1 MRCETRPKRSRE
13 FISVGSPEQR
23 KASHVISQLYQA
35 VTSEQRLAVTRR
47 LLGQLQSSCSFN
59 HPKSNIIFSD
69 SLLQAG
75 IVNTLCVHLG
85 FVNNYKQYPESCKD
99 ATPRTCPA
107 EEIDTIS
114 CVLNAIYRSCTEK
127 AREESL
133 LGHRNDLFH
142 LLTKGLTLGVPPTSI
157 LATFHACSGSR
168 NGTALLFQSGV
179 ISSIA
184 RIFQRKIIV
193 DDNSLLEAMGI
204 LKNLSYYGEESRLEM
219 AEHGTLTLHLAEI
232 PFSHRE
238 TTTTA
243 SNNPEKDKVLERL
256 SAIFRNLAV
265 SPSPRP
271 VLARCPQILNAIA
284 RMGSHSSRQIQR
296 NILNFLL
303 NVGQDVDSCIILCL
317 HGDGILVNLL
327 KRFMRNDADAAIR
340 KRAVRIL
347 RMLACEGSATLLV
360 HDSTLIACL
369 LERALHDTS
378 HEVCAEAT
386 DAIARLAAFIKAPM
400 VQHNQILDAL
410 AHLASRST
418 TQPEVLALALM
429 QQASEPKN
437 RSPMTERGI
446 LLESLAQLAL
456 STDTTNQA
464 KEHACC
470 AILDL
475 TKQEMSRAR
484 LATCS
489 ILEALTQ
496 NSTISNRNDHQ
507 DDQRRVFGIKAL
519 VNLAKVG
526 PNRKAMANH
535 NLLLQTLVLFAASSR
550 DHEVKSDVKKTILVL
565 VSEL

>member
-1 MRCETRPKRSRE
+1 MIRCEARSKRPRE
-13 FISVGSPEQR
+13 SISVGSPEKR
-23 KASHVISQLYQA
+23 KADNVISQLYQA
-35 VTSEQRLAVTRR
+35 VTSQQRLEVTRR
-47 LLGQLQSSCSFN
+47 LLGQLQSSSSFN
-59 HPKSNIIFSD
+59 HPSSYMIFSD

-75 IVNTLCVHLG
+75 IVNALCVHLG
-85 FVNNYKQYPESCKD
+85 FVINYKQYPESCKN
-99 ATPRTCPA
+99 ATSRTCA
-107 EEIDTIS
+107 ADEIDTIG
-114 CVLNAIYRSCTEK
+114 CILNAIYRSCTEK

-133 LGHRNDLFH
+133 LGHRNDLLH
-142 LLTKGLTLGVPPTSI
+142 LLTKGLALGVRPTSI

-168 NGTALLFQSGV
+168 NGTTLLFQSGAV
-179 ISSIA
+179 TSIS
-184 RIFQRKIIV
+184 RIFQENKMK
-193 DDNSLLEAMGI
+193 DDKALLEAMGV

-219 AEHGTLTLHLAEI
+219 AENGTLMLQLAEI
-232 PFSHRE
+232 PFSHRGTK
-238 TTTTA
+238 TTPD
-243 SNNPEKDKVLERL
+243 NPEKDKVLERL

-271 VLARCPQILNAIA
+271 VLARRPQILNAIA

-303 NVGQDVDSCIILCL
+303 SIGQDVDSCVILCL
-317 HGDGILVNLL
+317 HGDGVLVNLL

-347 RMLACEGSATLLV
+347 RMLACEGSASLLV

-369 LERALHDTS
+369 LERALHDTC
-378 HEVCAEAT
+378 HEVCTEAT
-386 DAIARLAAFIKAPM
+386 DAIVRLAAFIRAPM
-400 VQHNQILDAL
+400 VQHSQILDTL
-410 AHLASRST
+410 TRLASSPT

-429 QQASEPKN
+429 QQAAEPTN
-437 RSPMTERGI
+437 RSPMAKRGM
-446 LLESLAQLAL
+446 LLESLANMAL

-475 TKQEMSRAR
+475 TKQEMCRTR

-496 NSTISNRNDHQ
+496 NTIGNYRNDDQ
-507 DDQRRVFGIKAL
+507 DNQRHLFGIQAL
-519 VNLAKVG
+519 VNLAKVR

-535 NLLLQTLVLFAASSR
+535 NQLLQTLVHFAASSR
-550 DHEVKSDVKKTILVL
+550 VNEVKSEVKNTILVL